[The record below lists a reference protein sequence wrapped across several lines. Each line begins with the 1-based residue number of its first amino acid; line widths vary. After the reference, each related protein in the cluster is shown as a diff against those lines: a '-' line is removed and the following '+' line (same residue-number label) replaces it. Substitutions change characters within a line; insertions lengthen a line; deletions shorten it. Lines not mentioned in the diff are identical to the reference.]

1 MTKAEIGEP
10 KLVMTI
16 KRICLQMDLN
26 GLDFGQKRK
35 DQDPPT
41 EGLVHF
47 EYDTFISLRKA
58 AGIKKWINDGLL
70 HTAASMFH
78 QNLAFKSTTS
88 YWLDSFGHDRAVYKR
103 NYADVKNPNEVKD
116 YFNILPPETK

>member
-10 KLVMTI
+10 KLVMTV

-26 GLDFGQKRK
+26 GLEFGQKRK

-58 AGIKKWINDGLL
+58 AGIKNGLMMACFTPL
-70 HTAASMFH
+70 H
-78 QNLAFKSTTS
+78 QCSTKT
-88 YWLDSFGHDRAVYKR
+88 
-103 NYADVKNPNEVKD
+103 
-116 YFNILPPETK
+116 